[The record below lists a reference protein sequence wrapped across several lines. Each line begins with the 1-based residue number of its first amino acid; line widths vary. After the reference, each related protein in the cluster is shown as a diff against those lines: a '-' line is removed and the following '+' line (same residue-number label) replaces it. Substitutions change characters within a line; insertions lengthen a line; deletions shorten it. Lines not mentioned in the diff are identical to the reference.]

1 MGRQPLALSVEWR
14 TGGLGPDPRYLV
26 PYENPKPTPYP
37 IPMTG
42 KPLPHGKGN
51 ISDAPGR
58 PSVSANMK
66 RNRTVPV
73 RDFERMFKRLDSNN
87 DGFVTLQEF
96 IGNRTQNAAAL
107 TKQFRKRDAGR
118 DSRLTVEEIKR

>member
-1 MGRQPLALSVEWR
+1 M
-14 TGGLGPDPRYLV
+14 
-26 PYENPKPTPYP
+26 
-37 IPMTG
+37 
-42 KPLPHGKGN
+42 
-51 ISDAPGR
+51 
-58 PSVSANMK
+58 
-66 RNRTVPV
+66 PV